1 MAVNNVK
8 QEQFLSQWAL
18 KVEANTIYCFHLLEF
33 ADLEQSFAQLLKI
46 YTGGL
51 TMPCH

>member
-18 KVEANTIYCFHLLEF
+18 KMEVNTIYCFHLSVQIWTEV
-33 ADLEQSFAQLLKI
+33 S
-46 YTGGL
+46 
-51 TMPCH
+51 PSC